1 MRKIQIAGL
10 LSFLLVIVF
19 ACGKNPENGK
29 LDGMW
34 QLTEIESAQGVS
46 VAKKPDRIYY
56 SFQLHVVELR
66 RIGFREYRGH
76 FNYTGDSLSLQISD
90 YMTKDTCAFFGL
102 KSMNDR
108 FAIELLTGSNM
119 MLRRDSVRLKFRKF

>member
-1 MRKIQIAGL
+1 MRKLLITGL
-10 LSFLLVIVF
+10 TALLLLMVL

-34 QLTEIESAQGVS
+34 QLTEIESANGVS
-46 VAKKPDRIYY
+46 ISKKSDRIYY

-66 RIGFREYRGH
+66 RVGFNEYRGH
-76 FNYTGDSLSLQISD
+76 FNYVGDSLTLNIRD

-102 KSMNDR
+102 KTMHDE
-108 FAIELLTGSNM
+108 FAIEVLTGSNM
-119 MLRRDSVRLKFRKF
+119 MLNREGVRLRFRKF

>member
-1 MRKIQIAGL
+1 MRKIQMTGL
-10 LSFLLVIVF
+10 LAFLLVIAF

-34 QLTEIESAQGVS
+34 QLTEIESANGATVS
-46 VAKKPDRIYY
+46 KKSDRIYY

-108 FAIELLTGSNM
+108 FAIEFLTGSNM
-119 MLRRDSVRLKFRKF
+119 MLRRNDVRLRFRKF